1 MGLGSKFKVRGYRA
15 VNPKPCSVSGLR
27 RRVLRFCGLRVW
39 AFRRSDVDS
48 LL

>member
-1 MGLGSKFKVRGYRA
+1 MRLLGM
-15 VNPKPCSVSGLR
+15 NPTEAEVGERLDVCSVSGLR
-27 RRVLRFCGLRVW
+27 RRVLRFCVLRVW